1 MLDTFNLSSFGAFHT
16 LVALVAVAC
25 GIAALVRHGRIGTAT
40 PAGLGYVLLTV
51 ATSVTGLFIFR
62 HGGFGP
68 PHVLAILTLVVLAVA
83 WAAERRAGATGARR
97 YVAVL
102 GYSLTLFFHLIPG
115 LTEGGTRLPLGD
127 PAFSG
132 PEDPTLKMLVGL
144 GFLVYLAGAAWQA
157 LRLHRTARAPQPAP
171 AR

>member
-1 MLDTFNLSSFGAFHT
+1 MLELFNLSILGAIHT
-16 LVALVAVAC
+16 ALGIVAVVAGIVALVRF
-25 GIAALVRHGRIGTAT
+25 GEIGTAT
-40 PAGLGYVLLTV
+40 RPGLAYVLFTA

-68 PHVLAILTLVVLAVA
+68 PHVLSILTLVVLLVA
-83 WAAERRAGATGARR
+83 WLAEKRGRGLAR

-115 LTEGGTRLPLGD
+115 LTETGTRLPLGN

-132 PEDPTLKMLVGL
+132 PEDPTLKALVGI
-144 GFLVYLAGAAWQA
+144 GFLVYLVGAAIQA
-157 LRLHRTARAPQPAP
+157 LRIRRSRRLPA
-171 AR
+171 AA

>member
-1 MLDTFNLSSFGAFHT
+1 MAVIAGII
-16 LVALVAVAC
+16 ALA
-25 GIAALVRHGRIGTAT
+25 RHGEIGTT
-40 PAGLGYVLLTV
+40 TRPGWTYVVLTA

-68 PHVLAILTLVVLAVA
+68 PHVLSILTLVVLAIA
-83 WAAERRAGATGARR
+83 WLAERRGKAAGLSR

-115 LTEGGTRLPLGD
+115 LTETGTRLPLGD

-132 PEDPTLKMLVGL
+132 PEDPTLKALVGA
-144 GFLVYLAGAAWQA
+144 GFVAYLVGATVQA
-157 LRLHRTARAPQPAP
+157 LRIRRSRRVQAAG
-171 AR
+171 

>member
-1 MLDTFNLSSFGAFHT
+1 MAVIAGII
-16 LVALVAVAC
+16 ALA
-25 GIAALVRHGRIGTAT
+25 RHGEIGTT
-40 PAGLGYVLLTV
+40 TRPGWTYVVLTA

-68 PHVLAILTLVVLAVA
+68 PHVLSILTLVVLAIA
-83 WAAERRAGATGARR
+83 WLAERRGKAAGLSR

-115 LTEGGTRLPLGD
+115 LTETGTRLPLGD

-132 PEDPTLKMLVGL
+132 PEDPTLKALVGA
-144 GFLVYLAGAAWQA
+144 GFGAYLLGAAVQA
-157 LRLHRTARAPQPAP
+157 LRIRRSRRRLAAG
-171 AR
+171 

>member
-1 MLDTFNLSSFGAFHT
+1 MLELLNLSAFGTFHT
-16 LVALVAVAC
+16 ALALVAVAA
-25 GIAALVRHGRIGTAT
+25 GILALFRHGEIGTGT
-40 PAGLGYVLLTV
+40 RAGLVYVLFTA

-83 WAAERRAGATGARR
+83 WLAERRGRAAGLSR

-115 LTEGGTRLPLGD
+115 LTETGTRLPLGD

-132 PEDPTLKMLVGL
+132 PEDPTLKALVGA
-144 GFLVYLAGAAWQA
+144 GFAVYLVGAAIQVF
-157 LRLHRTARAPQPAP
+157 RIHRSRRQPA
-171 AR
+171 AA

>member
-1 MLDTFNLSSFGAFHT
+1 MLELLNLSAFGTFHT
-16 LVALVAVAC
+16 ALALVAVAA
-25 GIAALVRHGRIGTAT
+25 GIVALVRHGEIGTAT
-40 PAGLGYVLLTV
+40 RPGLVYVLFTV

-68 PHVLAILTLVVLAVA
+68 PHVLAIATLVVLAIA
-83 WAAERRAGATGARR
+83 WLAERRGKSAGLSR

-115 LTEGGTRLPLGD
+115 LTETGTRLPPGD

-132 PEDPTLKMLVGL
+132 PEDPTLKALVGL
-144 GFLVYLAGAAWQA
+144 GFVVYLVGASVQA
-157 LRLHRTARAPQPAP
+157 LRIRRSRRMPA
-171 AR
+171 AA